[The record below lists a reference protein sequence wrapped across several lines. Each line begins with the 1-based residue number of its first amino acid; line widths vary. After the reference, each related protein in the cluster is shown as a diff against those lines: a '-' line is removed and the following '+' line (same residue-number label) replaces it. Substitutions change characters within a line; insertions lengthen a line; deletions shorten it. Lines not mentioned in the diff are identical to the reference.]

1 MWSILGSLHNV
12 IKLLYLCCC
21 QQLLGKDISNH
32 YISLWRQNVEKCKII
47 RAYCQTSSSNR
58 KSQKFWKAKDK
69 IFNTQNKIKIL
80 IEKLLKIKLP
90 IIDLIYQLRLLQL
103 HGNVGGGYHVWNKT
117 LLQEILYKDLHKI
130 QKIIFSCLVILKFS
144 NKQDFASL
152 FPFPDNGN
160 SRNRRMEEFLITKEA
175 FTAQVPAALC
185 GFISFLSFFTFTFH
199 YFIFISFCLFLLLV
213 IMGMEEYLISKLAFS
228 AHGPQWVLPKRK
240 EGSK

>member
-1 MWSILGSLHNV
+1 MAINAVLCSIIIRFTITTVKKISSLNCPLDVNVTIGLIYFFIRSCQITWSILGSLHNV

-69 IFNTQNKIKIL
+69 IFNTQNKIKI

-103 HGNVGGGYHVWNKT
+103 HGNVGGGYHV
-117 LLQEILYKDLHKI
+117 
-130 QKIIFSCLVILKFS
+130 
-144 NKQDFASL
+144 
-152 FPFPDNGN
+152 
-160 SRNRRMEEFLITKEA
+160 
-175 FTAQVPAALC
+175 
-185 GFISFLSFFTFTFH
+185 
-199 YFIFISFCLFLLLV
+199 
-213 IMGMEEYLISKLAFS
+213 
-228 AHGPQWVLPKRK
+228 
-240 EGSK
+240 